1 MEIRISFILA
11 CTLSAIICLVVPIAL
26 LVGVRLKTHRGLL
39 AGLTGAVCF
48 IVSALVLEQLVHSVV
63 FSAFPLLPQNTVL
76 YTAYG
81 CLMAGLFEETA
92 RYAGLRF
99 LCRKDASL
107 VTGIAYG
114 IGHGGAE
121 AILLAGL
128 PCLSSL
134 FVLIV
139 ARAGALEAIFGAEL
153 TAAIEAQLFSQGLS
167 PLLLLVPGLER
178 LAAMGLH
185 VALSLLVWMAV
196 TRRLPAAAL
205 FGAMLLHAF
214 ANVGA
219 ALYQCGVFSLLAAE
233 VWTYACVLAIGA
245 LVWRFY
251 RKTQS
256 HIAASAGNE

>member
-1 MEIRISFILA
+1 MQIGILLILA
-11 CTLSAIICLVVPIAL
+11 CLISAVICLLVPVAL

-39 AGLTGAVCF
+39 AGLIGAICF
-48 IVSALVLEQLVHSVV
+48 IVSALVLEQLVHSIV
-63 FSAFPLLPQNTVL
+63 FSAFPLLLQHPGL

-81 CLMAGLFEETA
+81 CLAAGLFEETA
-92 RYAGLRF
+92 RYIGLRF
-99 LCRKDASL
+99 LCRKSPSPI
-107 VTGIAYG
+107 TGIGYG
-114 IGHGGAE
+114 IGHGGVE

-139 ARAGALEAIFGAEL
+139 ARAGALEAVFGTEL
-153 TAAIEAQLFSQGLS
+153 TTTIEAQLLSQGLT

-185 VALSLLVWMAV
+185 LSLSMLVWMVV
-196 TRRLPAAAL
+196 THRLPMAVLAGAIGMHAL
-205 FGAMLLHAF
+205 

-233 VWTYACVLAIGA
+233 VWTYVCVLAISI
-245 LVWRFY
+245 LVWRLY
-251 RKTQS
+251 QKTSPRNKMAQD
-256 HIAASAGNE
+256 II